1 MPHVSNDGLARPPY
15 VNVAFQQ
22 EEIGPGGGERGLLLV
37 VVGYHPHMCT
47 LSIFFPVLI
56 NSTFSDWN
64 SEN

>member
-47 LSIFFPVLI
+47 LSIFF
-56 NSTFSDWN
+56 SCSY
-64 SEN
+64 